1 MPSPSPSSS
10 LATLRPD
17 LAATLEEFDL
27 AADRQGFI
35 GHRVLPVIEV
45 DAAAGTYGVI
55 PLEQLLQTRETRRT
69 NGGYS
74 RGEWTFDDA
83 AYITQEHGHEEP
95 VSDKYSKIYAA
106 YFNSEMIAAQ
116 RAYDIVLRNAEL
128 RAANLL
134 FNAATFTPTP
144 VTVEWSVAA
153 TCTPMTDIEAA
164 IQRVWNRC
172 GIWPN
177 TLVINKKVFRNLRH
191 AASIID
197 RLKYSGRDD
206 VKADNIT
213 ASMLAELFG
222 IDNVLVAGSAQN
234 TANVGQT
241 AAISSIWS
249 DEYAMVTRV
258 EDGMDMA
265 TPCIGRTV
273 HWGEDGSSVGGT
285 IETYRDETVR
295 SDIVRVRHQTQEKLT
310 YADCGELLS
319 NITA

>member
-17 LAATLEEFDL
+17 LASSLEEFDL
-27 AADRQGFI
+27 AADRMGFI

-45 DAAAGTYGVI
+45 ASASGNYGVI

-74 RGEWTFDDA
+74 RGNWTFEDA
-83 AYITQEHGHEEP
+83 SYTTQEHGAEEP
-95 VSDKYSKIYAA
+95 VSDKYSKMYAS
-106 YFNSEMIAAQ
+106 YFDAEMIAAQ
-116 RAYDIVLRNAEL
+116 RAYDAVLRNAEL

-134 FNAATFTPTP
+134 FNAVTFSATAVGT
-144 VTVEWSVAA
+144 EWSVAA

-164 IQRVWNRC
+164 IQRVWDNT

-177 TLVINKKVFRNLRH
+177 TLIINRKVFRNLRH

-222 IDNVLVAGSAQN
+222 LDQVLVAGAGQN
-234 TANVGQT
+234 TAKKGQT
-241 AAISSIWS
+241 AAMSSVWS

-258 EDGMDMA
+258 EQGMDMSA
-265 TPCIGRTV
+265 PCIGRTF

-285 IETYRDETVR
+285 LETYRDETVR
-295 SDIVRVRHQTQEKLT
+295 SDIVRVRHQTEEKLT
-310 YADCGELLS
+310 YPACGELLS